1 MRIPAKLRVSF
12 CAVVVGLALCASVF
26 ATRPAMAN
34 VNCASLAGL
43 VEHVAGFALNKNP
56 IAPPGLTLPPGQ
68 TLSAATPVSAGIVPA
83 AAAIAPLGASL
94 AYCQVTFQLE
104 PAITIEVGLPLNAA
118 DGGTGGAAGGC
129 GVATV
134 TNNECLTGNWNG
146 KIEAIGNGGY
156 AGDVPAV
163 TSATNV
169 GFVGSSTDNGHSTNW
184 CNATNPRTGQLNAQP
199 GCGFG
204 GGGFVLPLNNQL
216 NTQQV
221 NDFID
226 NSEVAQTIAAVALAR
241 AYYGIP
247 PRRTYWNGCSTGGRQ
262 GMQMAQF
269 HPELFDGILA
279 GSPAFNWNRFI
290 PGSIWFPAVL
300 ADVDPADCPGG
311 TAASCTNTALT
322 SNPFFSGVNP
332 NFTNAYTAANN
343 AAVAAC
349 AGPDGAIDEPRLCTF
364 NATTLVGKTVGPFP
378 PSTSASSVVTE
389 AQAKAIN
396 LIWDGPRN
404 QRGQRLWG
412 GVTRG
417 TSFGIQLAYGIV
429 LNASFPLYWVDQNP
443 SLDIVG
449 GGPQTITTTNFSSF
463 FQLADR
469 KFADTIPPPPQFVV
483 PAATDSIN
491 LDPLIWRG
499 TKLLHYRGLADPLIV
514 PFGSWNYDTRLFER
528 YGVLGTRQFY
538 RSFYYPGNGH
548 CGGNSGLL
556 TGGNYPNAGLINA
569 SDLFNDLIAWVEN
582 GNAPDEVVAYT
593 LPNDT
598 GNSTLICAAPNQR
611 VYRGGPITSAASY
624 SCTNYGQ
631 EPLDLAAYDQT
642 APQYYEVP

>member
-204 GGGFVLPLNNQL
+204 GGGFV
-216 NTQQV
+216 
-221 NDFID
+221 
-226 NSEVAQTIAAVALAR
+226 
-241 AYYGIP
+241 
-247 PRRTYWNGCSTGGRQ
+247 
-262 GMQMAQF
+262 
-269 HPELFDGILA
+269 
-279 GSPAFNWNRFI
+279 
-290 PGSIWFPAVL
+290 
-300 ADVDPADCPGG
+300 
-311 TAASCTNTALT
+311 
-322 SNPFFSGVNP
+322 
-332 NFTNAYTAANN
+332 
-343 AAVAAC
+343 
-349 AGPDGAIDEPRLCTF
+349 
-364 NATTLVGKTVGPFP
+364 
-378 PSTSASSVVTE
+378 
-389 AQAKAIN
+389 
-396 LIWDGPRN
+396 
-404 QRGQRLWG
+404 
-412 GVTRG
+412 
-417 TSFGIQLAYGIV
+417 
-429 LNASFPLYWVDQNP
+429 
-443 SLDIVG
+443 
-449 GGPQTITTTNFSSF
+449 
-463 FQLADR
+463 
-469 KFADTIPPPPQFVV
+469 
-483 PAATDSIN
+483 
-491 LDPLIWRG
+491 
-499 TKLLHYRGLADPLIV
+499 
-514 PFGSWNYDTRLFER
+514 
-528 YGVLGTRQFY
+528 
-538 RSFYYPGNGH
+538 
-548 CGGNSGLL
+548 
-556 TGGNYPNAGLINA
+556 
-569 SDLFNDLIAWVEN
+569 
-582 GNAPDEVVAYT
+582 
-593 LPNDT
+593 
-598 GNSTLICAAPNQR
+598 
-611 VYRGGPITSAASY
+611 
-624 SCTNYGQ
+624 
-631 EPLDLAAYDQT
+631 
-642 APQYYEVP
+642 